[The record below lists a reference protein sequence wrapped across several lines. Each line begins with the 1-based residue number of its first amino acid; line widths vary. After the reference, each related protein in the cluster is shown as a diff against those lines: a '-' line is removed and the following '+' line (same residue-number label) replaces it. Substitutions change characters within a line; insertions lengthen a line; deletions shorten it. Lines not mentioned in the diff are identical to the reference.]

1 MGRSCAAYIEVDL
14 DLRRRARADERSS
27 WSLWGKVNLSQH
39 HVLFGLLGVRDEG
52 EPLFALRGL
61 PPGASRQLTEELDPD
76 RFSERTWLS
85 VPECREVLE
94 QFKAE
99 LPTMPPEHSGQSVM
113 NWHFAE
119 HAPRREF
126 AGLVALLTELEAVY
140 PGVRMV
146 FAFG

>member
-1 MGRSCAAYIEVDL
+1 MGPICEAYIEVDL
-14 DLRRRARADERSS
+14 DLHRRPRTGDRSS
-27 WSLWGKVNLSQH
+27 WNLWGKVNLSQH
-39 HVLFGLLGVRDEG
+39 YFLFGLLGVRDEG

-61 PPGASRQLTEELDPD
+61 PPEVSKQLAEELDVE
-76 RFSERTWLS
+76 RFPEQTWLS

-99 LPTMPPEHSGQSVM
+99 LPTMPPDHTGQNLM

-140 PGVRMV
+140 PGVRLV